1 MNGPRILAR
10 LALGAGLVWLALAG
24 GASAESAPLKPV
36 TLVLEWTGFQPQHFG
51 FWIAKERGWYAAEGL
66 DVAIKSSAGGTKNT
80 TRSPWPG
87 TGPW

>member
-36 TLVLEWTGFQPQHFG
+36 TLIDGRRAPEYSI
-51 FWIAKERGWYAAEGL
+51 IAKLPPQTAWS
-66 DVAIKSSAGGTKNT
+66 V
-80 TRSPWPG
+80 
-87 TGPW
+87 